1 MLDPHVFGHG
11 VASIGTASQRQRRRE
26 LEVVEIADSPVRG
39 SFRNGTI
46 PKTVDAEVGPVELPG
61 IVMARSPRGW
71 CPLVS
76 GGWVV
81 LMT

>member
-1 MLDPHVFGHG
+1 MRNTTRPGG
-11 VASIGTASQRQRRRE
+11 
-26 LEVVEIADSPVRG
+26 VRG

-46 PKTVDAEVGPVELPG
+46 PKIVDTEVGPVEFPG

-71 CPLVS
+71 CPPVS

>member
-1 MLDPHVFGHG
+1 MRNTTRPGG
-11 VASIGTASQRQRRRE
+11 
-26 LEVVEIADSPVRG
+26 VRG

-46 PKTVDAEVGPVELPG
+46 PKTVDTEVGPVELPG

-71 CPLVS
+71 CPPVS

-81 LMT
+81 LMA